1 MNRIPSLAALLA
13 LALLAGCTKQAPPP
27 PVDDEDAAPV
37 AAQPAVPLPGMDRA
51 EKAAGLLQ
59 LLDTDPRCEQFR
71 SRLEEAGKTP
81 ADQPL
86 AVDMN
91 QIVAQAHEA
100 GCTRKP

>member
-1 MNRIPSLAALLA
+1 MSGLPSLAALLT
-13 LALLAGCTKQAPPP
+13 LALLTGCTKPAAPPP
-27 PVDDEDAAPV
+27 AETEDVAPV
-37 AAQPAVPLPGMDRA
+37 AAQPEVRLPGMDRA

-59 LLDTDPRCEQFR
+59 LLDTDPRCGEFR
-71 SRLEEAGKTP
+71 TRLEEAGKTP

-91 QIVAQAHEA
+91 KIVAQAHEA

>member
-1 MNRIPSLAALLA
+1 MNRTPSLAPLLA

-27 PVDDEDAAPV
+27 PADAEDATPV
-37 AAQPAVPLPGMDRA
+37 AAQPAVPLPGMDRS

-59 LLDTDPRCEQFR
+59 LLDADPRCQEFR
-71 SRLEEAGKTP
+71 TRLEEAGKTP

>member
-1 MNRIPSLAALLA
+1 MSGRQSLASVLA
-13 LALLAGCTKQAPPP
+13 LALLTGCTKQAPPP
-27 PVDDEDAAPV
+27 PADSDDATPV
-37 AAQPAVPLPGMDRA
+37 AAQPEVPLPGMDRA

-59 LLDTDPRCEQFR
+59 LLGTDPRCQEFR
-71 SRLEEAGKTP
+71 TRLEEAGKTP